1 MRFSIKVVQL
11 FAYSGELA
19 AQGLIRASLLTV
31 LRLNCFERFC
41 HCVGVGRWA
50 DVRALW
56 AGGRW
61 RGPRRRSRCVL
72 ATAIE
77 GCDHRQNNE
86 QTADHPLDTITAHSK
101 PPDRAHQTGVE
112 KSGRRG

>member
-61 RGPRRRSRCVL
+61 RGPRRRSRCIL

-77 GCDHRQNNE
+77 GCAPKQNHE
-86 QTADHPLDTITAHSK
+86 QTAENPLDTTT
-101 PPDRAHQTGVE
+101 PPSQPPPRSHPPRLQNP
-112 KSGRRG
+112 